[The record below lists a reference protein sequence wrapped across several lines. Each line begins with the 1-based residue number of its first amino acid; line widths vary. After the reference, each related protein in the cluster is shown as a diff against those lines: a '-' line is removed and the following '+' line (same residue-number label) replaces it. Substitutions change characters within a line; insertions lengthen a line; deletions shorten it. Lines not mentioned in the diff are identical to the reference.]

1 MKKLAIWATLLLT
14 VASLSVQAQNKF
26 RGIVK
31 YKFESTGTTSFQI
44 PAEYSTTEMKV
55 YDDQLLMEPNLLNQF
70 KTVQNGYTVTS
81 NADFSPYISGLAAN
95 DIELETYTGDGKFLI
110 RSKHT
115 KAEAD
120 SLSIP
125 DKEPGHFYFEYVD
138 GETQPM
144 VGYTAKKAVL
154 HMFNEDDGEDH
165 PTVFWYTDEMGP
177 EYNFLFSGIKGV
189 PLKFEQQLGEG
200 RAITITATEIVKGKV
215 KDVDMLLPAGF
226 KEATEEEFNSF
237 MKELQEAIQ
246 LLSDE

>member
-1 MKKLAIWATLLLT
+1 MKKLAILATLLLT

-31 YKFESTGTTSFQI
+31 YKLESTGTTSFQI
-44 PAEYSTTEMKV
+44 PAEQSTVELKV
-55 YDDQLLMEPNLLNQF
+55 YDDQLLMDT
-70 KTVQNGYTVTS
+70 KVQNGYNVTT
-81 NADFSPYISGLAAN
+81 NADFSPYISYLAAN

-110 RSKHT
+110 REKHT

-120 SLSIP
+120 SLSIV
-125 DKEPGHFYFEYVD
+125 DNAPGHFYFEYVA

-144 VGYTAKKAVL
+144 VGYTAKKAIL
-154 HMFNEDDGEDH
+154 HMFDEDDGEDH
-165 PTVFWYTDEMGP
+165 PITFWYTDEIGP
-177 EYNFLFSGIKGV
+177 EYNFLFNGIKGV

-200 RAITITATEIVKGKV
+200 RAVTYTATDIVKGKV

-237 MKELQEAIQ
+237 MKELQEAVQ